1 MLSESNGLKFSLPT
15 NQAHNF
21 NFYQTELI
29 INIKKQK
36 KEKKK
41 KKHTQNFK
49 LISLVVL
56 TTSK

>member
-36 KEKKK
+36 KET
-41 KKHTQNFK
+41 HTEFQVDQFGGLNH
-49 LISLVVL
+49 L
-56 TTSK
+56 